1 MLTTLAVLFIAMVT
15 GCDPQS
21 KETTPPAATARTT
34 ARDVQEPGVPVPTT
48 VSAAGRARSAR
59 HHHRGPSHHRG
70 EPRDEDAGAAHSAF
84 SMSPDSFSGSI
95 VGA

>member
-1 MLTTLAVLFIAMVT
+1 MAMVT

-34 ARDVQEPGVPVPTT
+34 ARDVHEPGVPVPTT
-48 VSAAGRARSAR
+48 VSACAAAGCR
-59 HHHRGPSHHRG
+59 HHHRGEHPRG
-70 EPRDEDAGAAHSAF
+70 EDAGAAHSAF